1 MYLLREQ
8 ETNERGWHWSEEAD
22 LAFSQE
28 KALACF
34 ILTCGGTVYL
44 GGVQQSYKGCY
55 QL

>member
-1 MYLLREQ
+1 
-8 ETNERGWHWSEEAD
+8 
-22 LAFSQE
+22 
-28 KALACF
+28 LACF